1 MTFAMVVSE
10 PPNPIAGEVDLSV
23 PLVLIPA
30 ISVKIVFEVDN
41 EPLPE
46 TSLGVL
52 SMTEL
57 LINTLLEDPEVLIL
71 PRSKP
76 SIIELYTINF

>member
-1 MTFAMVVSE
+1 MTFAIVVSE

-23 PLVLIPA
+23 PLMLIPA
-30 ISVKIVFEVDN
+30 ISVKMVFEVAN